1 MCNPCMAPEPVAA
14 GRTAPCEICGEDGWA
29 PKPGRQLKHIPAYSD
44 GSAWPIQRG
53 GQTSALFSQL
63 QTPRRT
69 RLISAARY
77 GKNQRKQREHLEDI
91 FGEER
96 PKVKNSSGKY
106 KRVFEHYQKIADA
119 FGLVLTPLLPT
130 RTPNYT
136 EGMPLLLHRADF
148 EPYQMDSIEA
158 QTEREIRVKAQQDPL
173 WGKYQF
179 HLNLIQGV
187 FNGDSLRPHQ
197 DRAIRQV
204 LEHQG
209 SYQTI
214 ALPTGYGKTRIGQAI
229 TYVLRQE
236 KQGPTLMISPIIALR
251 DDQREAFEKTF
262 SADNKIRARFVTAA
276 EEKSRDDIVHELLQ
290 NEIDLLCCAP
300 EQLLTPSF
308 RAAWVEIFSRMRTPF
323 STLIIDEAHLVGDW
337 GASIRPQ
344 FLLLGMIRDVL
355 TTLNPHLRIIV
366 QSATITEN
374 ENEELRRLFSAN
386 RMHELPVIREDQIRD
401 DLHFRV
407 VRVQKESYIEKAVEV
422 ILDEAASRKL
432 KWLRTWDDRNDT
444 GSPPFIVYSATKK
457 DAREHLLPKL
467 RTQHG
472 KRKVGIYD
480 GDTAKD
486 TRETL
491 RLDFKKNKFKALVA
505 TSAFGMGIDK
515 PDVWYI
521 GYVGLPHTLKGLYQG
536 FGRAARGSNWS
547 ETDEVREPR
556 AGVCS
561 AIIPIQDPRSFK
573 GELGVPYA
581 AERTW
586 DIVQNATVIENRGL
600 LIAPVLSH
608 LHEVLWNQ
616 NPKDLE
622 VYVQRILAKRD
633 DDDDEEWDVDLIE
646 DARENM
652 ERGLQSAR
660 DANMKYMLWSLALL
674 QRKGAVKI
682 HGFFPQVLWKCERTH
697 DEMTLEEALK
707 QGGVL
712 RVHEELRTIGSQGK
726 VQPPTQRRD
735 AVLSFRD
742 HVQDWGQMIDIVQ
755 QAHDAL
761 KSRHQRGRKELSE
774 FLRGVDNKEC
784 IRAAFAPAIGG
795 GAQAERTCTQAFAA
809 WKEES
814 AQGLPPVPCAHC
826 MGKPKFRSSV
836 DSTSNI
842 LWADK
847 DWSNRLLGIEEA
859 VIETKLDFHHEDFLR
874 VPLGWESVE
883 IDEDEHGAKVVP
895 GRWKSNAVKCIDSD
909 GTTIQPEQ
917 VKYHEHQITI
927 EEMGEDDNIV
937 LIWEKE
943 QIVRFI
949 PREYDSK
956 EEWDGEHR

>member
-1 MCNPCMAPEPVAA
+1 MCNPCMAPEALPA
-14 GRTAPCEICGEDGWA
+14 GQIGSCEACGKNGWSPA
-29 PKPGRQLKHIPAYSD
+29 EGRMLKHIPAYS
-44 GSAWPIQRG
+44 GGEWPIKRG
-53 GQTSALFSQL
+53 EGANQLFLELMTS
-63 QTPRRT
+63 RRT

-77 GKNQRKQREHLEDI
+77 GHNQRKHREHLEVI
-91 FGEER
+91 FGEIR
-96 PKVKNSSGKY
+96 PKVKNSPGKY
-106 KRVFEHYQKIADA
+106 KRVFEHYQNLADA

-130 RTPNYT
+130 RPQKYT
-136 EGMPLLLHRADF
+136 EGMPLLLHRADV
-148 EPYQMDSIEA
+148 EPYRMIPIEA
-158 QTEREIRVKAQQDPL
+158 QTEGEIRVKAQQDPL
-173 WGKYQF
+173 WSNYQT

-187 FNGDSLRPHQ
+187 FNGDRLRPHQ

-262 SADNKIRARFVTAA
+262 SADNKICARFVTAA
-276 EEKSRDDIVHELLQ
+276 EEKGRDEIVHELLR

-308 RAAWVEIFSRMRTPF
+308 HAAWVEIFSRMEKPF

-374 ENEELRRLFSAN
+374 EDEELRGLFSAN
-386 RMHELPVIREDQIRD
+386 RMHDLPVVREDQIRN
-401 DLHFRV
+401 DLHFRIT
-407 VRVQKESYIEKAVEV
+407 RVQKERYVEKAVEV
-422 ILDEAASRKL
+422 ILAESASRKL

-457 DAREHLLPKL
+457 DARDHLLPTL
-467 RTQHG
+467 QSHHG
-472 KRKVGIYD
+472 KKKVGIYD

-486 TRETL
+486 ARETL
-491 RLDFKKNKFKALVA
+491 RLEFKKNEFKALVA

-521 GYVGLPHTLKGLYQG
+521 SYVGLPHTLKGLYQG

-561 AIIPIQDPRSFK
+561 AVIPIREPRAFK

-586 DIVQNATVIENRGL
+586 DLVQNATVIEDRGL

-616 NPKDLE
+616 NRKDLE

-633 DDDDEEWDVDLIE
+633 DDDDEEWDVELIE
-646 DARENM
+646 KARENM
-652 ERGLQSAR
+652 DRGLQSAR

-682 HGFFPQVLWKCERTH
+682 HGFFPKVLWKCERTH
-697 DEMTLEEALK
+697 EEMTLEEALK
-707 QGGVL
+707 QGGVPK
-712 RVHEELRTIGSQGK
+712 VHEELRKVGSQGI
-726 VQPPTQRRD
+726 VQPRTQQRD

-742 HVQDWGQMIDIVQ
+742 HVQDWGQMINIVQ
-755 QAHDAL
+755 EAHDAL
-761 KSRHQRGRKELSE
+761 KSRHRRGREELSE

-795 GAQAERTCTQAFAA
+795 GARAERTCTQAFTA
-809 WKEES
+809 WKQEN

-826 MGKPKFRSSV
+826 MEEPAFRSSV
-836 DSTSNI
+836 DSTSEI

-847 DWSNRLLGIEEA
+847 GWSNRLLGIEEA
-859 VIETKLDFHHEDFLR
+859 LPKRESRFNDPDLN
-874 VPLGWESVE
+874 VPGGWESIEV
-883 IDEDEHGAKVVP
+883 DENELGAKVIP
-895 GRWKSNAVKCIDSD
+895 RQWKRDSLQCINSDGQMIPSELVKCD
-909 GTTIQPEQ
+909 GQ
-917 VKYHEHQITI
+917 HITI
-927 EEMGEDDNIV
+927 EGLDETHNIV

-943 QIVRFI
+943 QIIRFI
-949 PREYDSK
+949 PGFYLSK
-956 EEWDGEHR
+956 EEWDRENQ